1 MAKTILRSVLHEGA
15 KKDILVSGGKFAK
28 IGRGLTARDR
38 ANAEVVECDG
48 LAILPPFFNGH
59 CHAAMTLMRGLGG
72 DLPLREWLERVVW
85 PFEARMTADDVEIGA
100 RLAVLE
106 MIKSGTVFFSDMY
119 WHRERTMK
127 VVEEMG
133 IRAAIGVT
141 FAENLDS
148 AGHEE
153 ENFDFIRA
161 HRGESDRVK
170 ISVMPHS
177 VYLVGEKL
185 FRRCAKAAR
194 EEGMVLHTHLS
205 ETRREIRDCAK
216 EHGCTPVELLDRW
229 GVLDENLVAAHC
241 VHLTAGDRKL
251 MAGSGATAIL
261 NPTSNLKLGS
271 GIPKI
276 AALAKSGIPL
286 GIGTDGASSN
296 DCLDMHAETKLAA
309 LLAKSGGKSDALPAR
324 EVLAMATENVARA
337 YGIRSGRIEEG
348 WAADA
353 LLVDLGDGRLNPLHD
368 LESNWIYS
376 ADSAPI
382 HHVLCDGRFV
392 MRDRRVDGEE
402 EIVAEANACALR
414 LARGG

>member
-1 MAKTILRSVLHEGA
+1 MAKTILRSVLHEGR
-15 KKDILVSGGKFAK
+15 KLDILISGKKFAK
-28 IGRGLTARDR
+28 IGRELTARDLDK
-38 ANAEVVECDG
+38 AEVVDCSG

-85 PFEARMTADDVEIGA
+85 PFEARLSADDVEAGA

-106 MIKSGTVFFSDMY
+106 MVKSGTVFFSDMY
-119 WHRERTMK
+119 WNRERTMK

-141 FAENLDS
+141 FAESLDS

-170 ISVMPHS
+170 IAVMPHS

-309 LLAKSGGKSDALPAR
+309 LLAKSGGRSDALPAR

-376 ADSAPI
+376 ADSASI
-382 HHVLCDGRFV
+382 RHVLCDGRFV
-392 MRDRRVDGEE
+392 MKDRHVDGEE